1 MPLTDTAL
9 EVIADAIIGGT
20 AFDPFDSVNA
30 HLGVGDGTTAFDPTQ
45 TDLQGSSTTR
55 KPMDSGFP
63 QRGAEID
70 SEQRGPN
77 EITFQATFGTG
88 DANFDW
94 REWGVFNAAAD
105 GQMLNRV
112 VENLGTKTSAA
123 TWQFLVDVAFV
134 HGA

>member
-1 MPLTDTAL
+1 MPLTNQAL
-9 EVIADAIIGGT
+9 ELIADAIIGGT
-20 AFDPFDSVNA
+20 AFARFDGANA
-30 HLGVGDGTTAFDPTQ
+30 HLGVGNGTTAFDSTQ
-45 TDLQGSSTTR
+45 TDLQGSSTVR
-55 KPMDSGFP
+55 RPMDAGFP
-63 QRGAEID
+63 MRGALID
-70 SEQRGPN
+70 GEQRGPN

-94 REWGVFNAAAD
+94 REWGVFNAAAG

-112 VENLGTKTSAA
+112 VEDLGTKTSAA